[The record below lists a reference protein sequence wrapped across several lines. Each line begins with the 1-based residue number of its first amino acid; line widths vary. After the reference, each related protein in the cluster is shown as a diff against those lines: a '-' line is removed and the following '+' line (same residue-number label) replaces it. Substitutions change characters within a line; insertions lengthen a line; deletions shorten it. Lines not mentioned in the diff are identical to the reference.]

1 MTYTPSEE
9 FYHSSAI
16 KILPYINIYS
26 GLHWKKY
33 EAGGVASFSR
43 KGQKNKMNISAFIN
57 E

>member
-26 GLHWKKY
+26 GLQWKKY